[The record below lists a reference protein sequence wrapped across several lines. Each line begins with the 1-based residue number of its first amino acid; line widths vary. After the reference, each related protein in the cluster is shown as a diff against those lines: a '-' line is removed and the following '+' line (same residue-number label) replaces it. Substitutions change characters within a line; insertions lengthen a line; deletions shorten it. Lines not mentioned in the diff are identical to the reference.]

1 MTQGMGKRAKSREAA
16 GDRQFVEVAV
26 ALPVFKAL
34 TYEVP
39 PALRSQMKTGKRV
52 LVPVRNRQIT
62 GYVLGHVDSADYETV
77 KKVGCILDEA
87 PIFPASMV
95 PFFRW
100 IADYY
105 LYPLGEVIK
114 GALPAGI
121 TTKEM
126 HTFTISDKGRTVLSG
141 RKSLDALHRTVL
153 GTLQKNSTPLTAQTL
168 SRQLG
173 RHVRLSNLASLERSG
188 LVERQLKLRQ
198 GRVRPKKERY
208 VTLIEKPRATVKLSK
223 AREKIM
229 TMLEGRGEISMRALR
244 AQKPSAGR
252 LADKMAADG
261 LLDIVEREVYRDPF
275 GMPIELEP
283 IPPLLTGEQANAVT
297 EVIDA
302 LGGGFQTF
310 LLHGITGSGKT
321 EVYMQTAAAAIEKGH
336 EALVLVPEI
345 ALISQTERLFRA
357 RFGDCVALLHSGLSQ
372 GERFDQW
379 MRIVRKQVKIA
390 IGPRSALFAPF
401 EQLGLIIVDEEHD
414 DSYKQ
419 ESKLRY
425 HARDLAVVRAK
436 IDGAL
441 AILGSATPSVQSY
454 HNVRAKKYRGLSLK
468 KRIDDQ
474 ALPAVEIVDLRE
486 TSGYRRAKPFI
497 TDELKA
503 AMDKTL
509 GRGEQVLLFL
519 NRRGFANYPTCTSCG
534 QPVRCKHCDVTMT
547 LHQSVNAFKCH
558 YCGHSYAQP
567 AGCPNCGNPK
577 MRLIGLGTERV
588 EAKVKTIFPK
598 ARVARMDRDAITRKG
613 ALIGILKNLRNG
625 QIDILIGTQMVAK
638 GHHYPNITLVGILC
652 ADLSLNFP
660 DFRAGERTFQLLA
673 QVAGRAGRGTTHG
686 RVILQ
691 TFNPEHFSI
700 VTARDQDFMAFYRQE
715 IVFRKGLAYPP
726 YARLAQILITGKDK
740 ERTARHAKDL
750 GILSR
755 KVQSKNKL
763 FSKNVQILGPVVAP
777 LARIKQQYRWQ
788 LLLKGKSVEALHGL
802 VTTLRAEMERH
813 IPRKSVRVFFDI
825 DPVNML

>member
-1 MTQGMGKRAKSREAA
+1 MTQDMGNRAKNQEATKY
-16 GDRQFVEVAV
+16 RQFVEVAV

-34 TYEVP
+34 TYAIP
-39 PALRSQMKTGKRV
+39 SALRSQIKTGKRV
-52 LVPVRNRQIT
+52 LVPVRNRQVT

-77 KKVGCILDEA
+77 KKIGCVLDDT
-87 PIFPASMV
+87 PLFPASMV

-105 LYPLGEVIK
+105 LYPIGEVIK
-114 GALPAGI
+114 GALPSGI
-121 TTKEM
+121 TAKEI
-126 HTFTISDKGRTVLSG
+126 HTFTLSNKGRTVLSSG
-141 RKSLDALHRTVL
+141 NSLDALHRAVL
-153 GTLQKNSTPLTAQTL
+153 ETLQKNSTPTTAQTL
-168 SRQLG
+168 SKQLG
-173 RHVRLSNLASLERSG
+173 RHVHLTNLASLERAG
-188 LVERQLKLRQ
+188 LVERQQKLTG

-208 VTLIEKPRATVKLSK
+208 VTLIQNPPATVKLSK
-223 AREKIM
+223 AREKIL
-229 TMLEGRGEISMRALR
+229 TMLEDCGEISMRVLR
-244 AQKPSAGR
+244 ARRPSAGR
-252 LADKMAADG
+252 LAEKMAAGG

-283 IPPLLTGEQANAVT
+283 IPPLLTAEQTNAVT
-297 EVIDA
+297 AVTDA
-302 LGGGFQTF
+302 LGRGFQTF

-321 EVYMQTAAAAIEKGH
+321 EVYMQTVAAAIEKGH
-336 EALVLVPEI
+336 QALVLVPEI

-379 MRIVRKQVKIA
+379 MRIVRKQAKIA

-436 IDGAL
+436 IEGAV
-441 AILGSATPSVQSY
+441 AILGSATPSIQSY

-474 ALPAVEIVDLRE
+474 ALPAVEVVDLRE

-503 AMDKTL
+503 AMDNTL

-534 QPVRCKHCDVTMT
+534 QPVRCKYCDVTMT

-558 YCGHSYAQP
+558 YCGHSLAQP
-567 AGCPNCGNPK
+567 VGCPNCGNSK

-588 EAKVKTIFPK
+588 EAKVKDIFPN
-598 ARVARMDRDAITRKG
+598 ARIARMDRDTITQKG
-613 ALIGILKNLRNG
+613 ALISILKGLRNG

-691 TFNPEHFSI
+691 TFNPKHFSI

-715 IVFRKGLAYPP
+715 IGFRKGLAYPP
-726 YARLAQILITGKDK
+726 YARLAQILITGKGK
-740 ERTARHAKDL
+740 ERTARYAKDI

-755 KVQSKNKL
+755 KAQSKNKL

-802 VTTLRAEMERH
+802 VTTLRVEMENH
-813 IPRKSVRVFFDI
+813 IPQKAVRVVLDI